1 MFDVRVDVDGLSV
14 LFPYEYMY
22 PEQYAYMT
30 ELKRALDSGGHALLE
45 MPSGT
50 GKTVTLLSLIVAYQL
65 KYPSRIGKLMYCSRT
80 LPELQKAVEELRRL
94 YAYYKQNDSKQSCDL
109 IGLCLTSRSNLCVH
123 PQVSAERDPRAVDG
137 RCHAMASN
145 YRRRQSANSKKS
157 SNGVRRNR
165 DAEDEDIEDE
175 DDEEMED
182 EENRQA
188 VANHAQVA
196 DLEDTCSYFTNF
208 DQAGRDCMLQSGIYS
223 LDDLK
228 DFGRKNNLCP
238 YFVARHAL
246 SYANV
251 VVYSYAYLLQP
262 KVADV
267 VSAELPRNTCV
278 VFDEAHNIDGV
289 CIEALSVTMNRK
301 ALDRCSTALARL
313 KSEVQRMRQADEAKL
328 RAEYDNLVTGLRNS
342 VHADA
347 DQEPILA
354 NPLLPDDVLQDA
366 MPGSIRSAEHFLSFL
381 NRFSEYVKMRMRT
394 ADRPIEQSAVNF
406 LKDVCTQA
414 LIARKALR
422 YSSERL
428 RSLLTTLEQSNVHS
442 ATFSSGSGEQS
453 ALARLADFATLLGTY
468 VRGFTVLIEPQD
480 DRAPLPTGNAPL
492 ANPLLTFACLDASLA
507 IKPVFS
513 RFSSVV
519 ITSGTLSPLDM
530 YPKMLDFRPVVSASF
545 TMTLARPCICPLI
558 IGKGMLFFF
567 FFLLVC
573 LISFFSFQSPPML
586 CLVIAAPVDQAM
598 TK

>member
-1 MFDVRVDVDGLSV
+1 VDGLEV
-14 LFPYEYMY
+14 LFPYEFMY
-22 PEQYAYMT
+22 PEQYAYMV
-30 ELKRALDSGGHALLE
+30 ELKRSLDCGGHALLE

-65 KYPSRIGKLMYCSRT
+65 KNPSKIGKLMYCSRT
-80 LPELQKAVEELRRL
+80 LPELQKVVEELRQL
-94 YAYYKQNDSKQSCDL
+94 FAYYKQNDPKHSCEL
-109 IGLCLTSRSNLCVH
+109 IGLCLTSRSNLCIH
-123 PQVSAERDPRAVDG
+123 PSVSIERDPRAVDS
-137 RCHAMASN
+137 RCHAMAANHRRTQQSN
-145 YRRRQSANSKKS
+145 RSG
-157 SNGVRRNR
+157 NGN
-165 DAEDEDIEDE
+165 AMEE
-175 DDEEMED
+175 DDEE
-182 EENRQA
+182 EEEEQQLTAAATVPRTT
-188 VANHAQVA
+188 
-196 DLEDTCSYFTNF
+196 DLEDTCSFFTNF
-208 DQAGRDCMLQSGIYS
+208 QQAGRECMLPFGVYS

-228 DFGRKNNLCP
+228 EFGHKNNLCP
-238 YFVARHAL
+238 YFAARHAL

-267 VSAELPRNTCV
+267 VSGELPRNTCV

-313 KSEVQRMRQADEAKL
+313 KSDVGKVRRADENKL
-328 RAEYDNLVTGLRNS
+328 RAEYERLVSGLRES
-342 VHADA
+342 TSSQTEHA
-347 DQEPILA
+347 PILA

-381 NRFSEYVKMRMRT
+381 NRFAEYVKMRMRT
-394 ADRPIEQSAVNF
+394 ADRPVEQTAVNF
-406 LKDVCTQA
+406 LKDVCSQA

-422 YSSERL
+422 YTSERL
-428 RSLLTTLEQSNVHS
+428 RSLLSTLEQANTHS
-442 ATFSSGSGEQS
+442 SAFSSSGEHS

-513 RFSSVV
+513 RFASVV

-558 IGKGMLFFF
+558 VGKGMS
-567 FFLLVC
+567 VC
-573 LISFFSFQSPPML
+573 
-586 CLVIAAPVDQAM
+586 
-598 TK
+598 